1 MTDSRPMSI
10 SEEGGD
16 PDTDIDPELVDLV
29 RSVAMTLMEP
39 SDQLLAYHAGAL
51 NYYDRVTQHIC
62 TQDQEIMRTILHLTT
77 HLRKTYCTFTEY
89 KKMVDTLPVTK
100 DHDTH
105 TCGTSS
111 SDEESICPVCHESL
125 DSWKHVIRL
134 RPLNG
139 DPRTCGHAMHRSCA
153 LQLRPTPSGM
163 LSCPVC
169 RAELGATL
177 AFWLDVR
184 HRIPEY

>member
-1 MTDSRPMSI
+1 MSEGTEGTT
-10 SEEGGD
+10 EEEET
-16 PDTDIDPELVDLV
+16 PHTEIDPELVDIV

-51 NYYDRVTQHIC
+51 NYYDRVTKHIC
-62 TQDQEIMRTILHLTT
+62 TQDQEIMHTILHLTT
-77 HLRKTYCTFTEY
+77 HLRKTYCTFMEY

-100 DHDTH
+100 EAEDTE
-105 TCGTSS
+105 GTEE
-111 SDEESICPVCHESL
+111 EESICPVCHESL
-125 DSWKHVIRL
+125 DTWKHVIRL

-139 DPRTCGHAMHRSCA
+139 DPRTCGHAMHRRCA